1 MSLTQV
7 QIKRK
12 ESEDASQYNVV
23 NTQVYALLK
32 VKDFTKTIS
41 LFKGHPVLKV
51 KGWG

>member
-23 NTQVYALLK
+23 NTQVYELLK
-32 VKDFTKTIS
+32 ERDFTRTIS
-41 LFKGHPVLKV
+41 LFKGRPVL
-51 KGWG
+51 